1 MLARTHIYRCGIL
14 TYPYIFPERT
24 RLVHRWPL
32 KTSHLNAA
40 SFHYLRNGP
49 AFFFSFFSL
58 ISSSPFYFLVARSI
72 VTSDQ
77 LSSAAPCR
85 DEPRRAVRH
94 WAVLCCAVP
103 CCVLCS
109 TYYFVHTRYH
119 SKYHTRSWYYY
130 STPGCT
136 YYLLNNKNS
145 LPAQLSPAIAPQRSA
160 VRCRVLLC
168 RAVLC
173 CAALRFLSN
182 IQYQLSCKVP
192 GTRYRYA
199 RVYLSFC
206 FLLHL
211 IVLFRSPSCFFF
223 TNYTRTADQNVTS
236 PTSAQHSKGQS
247 ALNK

>member
-1 MLARTHIYRCGIL
+1 MRCG
-14 TYPYIFPERT
+14 TGR
-24 RLVHRWPL
+24 
-32 KTSHLNAA
+32 
-40 SFHYLRNGP
+40 
-49 AFFFSFFSL
+49 
-58 ISSSPFYFLVARSI
+58 
-72 VTSDQ
+72 
-77 LSSAAPCR
+77 CC
-85 DEPRRAVRH
+85 
-94 WAVLCCAVP
+94 AVLCRAACFALP
-103 CCVLCS
+103 IIS
-109 TYYFVHTRYH
+109 YIPGIIRSIIPGAGTTTVHQVVRT
-119 SKYHTRSWYYY
+119 T
-130 STPGCT
+130 
-136 YYLLNNKNS
+136 LLNNKNS